1 MSSKDSMGSM
11 GSKGRLPVILDCDP
25 GHDDAIAMML
35 ACASPE
41 LEILGVTSAAG
52 NQTIEKTTLNARK
65 LMTFLNLQVPIASGA
80 PGPLFRKLIVAPEV
94 HGSTGLDGPE
104 LPEPAVELESC
115 SAADLI
121 AKLVRASEAAVTL
134 VPTSALT
141 NIALFLT
148 AYPELKDNIARISL
162 MGGGVN
168 GGNWTPAAEFN
179 ILVDPEA
186 ADIVFRS
193 GIPLT
198 MAGLDVTHKAI
209 VTREDTE
216 QFRLLGNRAGVLT
229 AELLDFFVTFHEENF
244 PQFGGS
250 PIHDACAVAVLV
262 KPELFSIRPMHIAI
276 DTDGE
281 LTTGATVGDQR
292 HGFAP
297 PPNTDVLMDIRR
309 EEFVRFL
316 IERIGSLA

>member
-1 MSSKDSMGSM
+1 MNP
-11 GSKGRLPVILDCDP
+11 RPVILDCDP

-65 LMTFLNLQVPIASGA
+65 LMTFLNMQVSVAAGA

-121 AKLVRASEAAVTL
+121 AKLVRASETAVTL

-229 AELLDFFVTFHEENF
+229 AELLDFFVN
-244 PQFGGS
+244 
-250 PIHDACAVAVLV
+250 DACAVAVLV